1 MLSIKYMYI
10 YISATS
16 YMRVLPWLFSQGRL
30 EIRAGKILCRFE
42 RRESVVWTWMVR
54 KAVFRWKHYRKKVWY
69 AFSKQTTNAKRV
81 STSFLYTTP
90 EREFGKKQINKS
102 ERSWDDIKI
111 LVKSRILY
119 LVICYRL
126 FPFDHKSPDPA
137 NIIWRMRDHKKAT
150 VSLLQ
155 KRSGIW
161 QQFFS
166 FQGMRWS
173 QMLRS

>member
-1 MLSIKYMYI
+1 
-10 YISATS
+10 
-16 YMRVLPWLFSQGRL
+16 MRALPWLFSQGWL
-30 EIRAGKILCRFE
+30 EIRAGKILCRFA

-81 STSFLYTTP
+81 STSFLYTIP
-90 EREFGKKQINKS
+90 EREVGKKQINKS
-102 ERSWDDIKI
+102 ERGWDDIKV
-111 LVKSRILY
+111 LFKSRSLY

-126 FPFDHKSPDPA
+126 FLFGHKSPDPA
-137 NIIWRMRDHKKAT
+137 NIIWRMWDHKKAT

-166 FQGMRWS
+166 FQVMRRS
-173 QMLRS
+173 QILRS